1 MFLIV
6 VFTMIKSLLPQFFHC
21 LLASTH
27 SLSNYENIK
36 KKTQMSTTYLE
47 NPPLGGL
54 LRMLAFLI
62 SSPPLVKSSKLVP
75 SLRCILQSFKALLAD
90 DAVPMEI
97 SNMPVHYF
105 QKSKICSV
113 KIPGLL
119 ICCPKKQFCDICRE
133 LPSTMTLHGDTPCGK
148 FTANRL
154 KQSQNLHRSH

>member
-1 MFLIV
+1 
-6 VFTMIKSLLPQFFHC
+6 
-21 LLASTH
+21 
-27 SLSNYENIK
+27 
-36 KKTQMSTTYLE
+36 MSTTYLE
-47 NPPLGGL
+47 NPYLGGL

-75 SLRCILQSFKALLAD
+75 SLRCRLQSFKALLAD

-113 KIPGLL
+113 KISGLL
-119 ICCPKKQFCDICRE
+119 ICRPKKQFCDICRE
-133 LPSTMTLHGDTPCGK
+133 LKSTMTLHGDTPCGK
-148 FTANRL
+148 FTGNRL